1 MPTRDPYGRVFITA
15 AELEQQHREFAERL
29 ETVPIIRPV
38 WNPQTLS
45 MQLLPTTRTQLK
57 P

>member
-1 MPTRDPYGRVFITA
+1 MPTRDPYGRVSITA
-15 AELEQQHREFAERL
+15 AELDEQAESFRQRL

-45 MQLLPTTRTQLK
+45 MQLQPTTHLK
-57 P
+57 IKP

>member
-1 MPTRDPYGRVFITA
+1 VFITA
-15 AELEQQHREFAERL
+15 AELDEQAESFRQRL
-29 ETVPIIRPV
+29 ETVPILRPV

-45 MQLLPTTRTQLK
+45 MELQPTTRLQLK